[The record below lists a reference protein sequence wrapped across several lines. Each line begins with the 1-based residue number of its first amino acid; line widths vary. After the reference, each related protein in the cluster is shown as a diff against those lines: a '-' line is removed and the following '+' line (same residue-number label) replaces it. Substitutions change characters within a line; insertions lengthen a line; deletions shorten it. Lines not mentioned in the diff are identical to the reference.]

1 MSFQLNFSGHLL
13 SLSSPVVMGIL
24 NVTADSFFDGG
35 RYTTE
40 EAILQRAAQIVEEG
54 AAIIDVGAVSTRP
67 NALEIPAEQE
77 LKTVSETVK
86 LLRQHFSTIP
96 ISVDTWRASV
106 AKEAVKAGASMI
118 NDISGGTFDEEMIP
132 LIGALQVPYC
142 LMHTTAKPDVMQQ
155 QTHYDNLIAD
165 ILQFLGRQLEQLH
178 RLHVHDIVVDP
189 GFGFGK
195 TLEQN
200 YELLKNLNAFHSLG
214 LPLLVGVSRKSM
226 IYKLLNITPQEALNG
241 TTAVHTLA
249 LLKGA
254 HILRVHDVREAVE
267 TIRIFEIY
275 QHV

>member
-1 MSFQLNFSGHLL
+1 
-13 SLSSPVVMGIL
+13 MGIL
-24 NVTADSFFDGG
+24 NVTADSFYDGG

-40 EAILQRAAQIVEEG
+40 EAILGRAAQIVEEG

-77 LKTVSETVK
+77 LRTIRDTVA
-86 LLRQHFSTIP
+86 LLRQHFSQIP

-106 AKEAVKAGASMI
+106 AEEAVKQGASMI

-132 LIGALQVPYC
+132 LVGALQVPYC

-165 ILQFLGRQLEQLH
+165 ILQFFGRQLEKLH
-178 RLHVHDIVVDP
+178 QCHAHDIVVDP

-200 YELLKNLNAFHSLG
+200 YELLKNLGAFHSLG
-214 LPLLVGVSRKSM
+214 FPLLVGVSRKSM
-226 IYKLLNITPQEALNG
+226 IYKLLEVTPQEALNG

-249 LLKGA
+249 LLQGA

-267 TIRIFEIY
+267 TIRIFETY